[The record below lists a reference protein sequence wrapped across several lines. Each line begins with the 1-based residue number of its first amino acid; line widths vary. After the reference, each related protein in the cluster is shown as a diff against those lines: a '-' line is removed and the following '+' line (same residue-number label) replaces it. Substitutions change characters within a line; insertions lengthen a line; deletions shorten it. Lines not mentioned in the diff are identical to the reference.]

1 MLMMKKVFGFDICVY
16 FAKQS
21 IHKYHKHLSL
31 VHYQNVVVVVLLL
44 QPHTDQDQLASA
56 L

>member
-21 IHKYHKHLSL
+21 IHKYH
-31 VHYQNVVVVVLLL
+31 
-44 QPHTDQDQLASA
+44 
-56 L
+56 